1 MSLDPTSREANIRD
15 SVKKFFVDG
24 LTGKTVTFD
33 KGLNVPRLSGQPMT
47 VTEWVN
53 VDFGDLDIQHMST
66 FLVRVFVC
74 TRQDNEGFKLAQR
87 RDDVFELLTDDTGT
101 YPDNMARIIF
111 YRSFPTKAWVVI
123 GGMVIQNIN
132 ESGQMEAADETKYKM
147 LTVTIRFASR

>member
-1 MSLDPTSREANIRD
+1 
-15 SVKKFFVDG
+15 
-24 LTGKTVTFD
+24 
-33 KGLNVPRLSGQPMT
+33 
-47 VTEWVN
+47 
-53 VDFGDLDIQHMST
+53 MST
-66 FLVRVFVC
+66 FLVRVSVC

-101 YPDNMARIIF
+101 YPDNMARIVF
-111 YRSFPTKAWVVI
+111 YRSYPTKAWVVI